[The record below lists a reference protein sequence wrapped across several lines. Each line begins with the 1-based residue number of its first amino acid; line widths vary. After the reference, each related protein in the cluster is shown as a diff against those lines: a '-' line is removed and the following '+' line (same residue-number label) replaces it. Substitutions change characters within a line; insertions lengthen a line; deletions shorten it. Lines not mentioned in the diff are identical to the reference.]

1 MWEVQQCFSRKFTT
15 ERILPVAVNR
25 GPNVSG
31 YFFFLFGGGA
41 ESSDAAALEFGIMN
55 RIKRVTLSMMVYI
68 VKCVM
73 SAIVR
78 H

>member
-25 GPNVSG
+25 GGGS
-31 YFFFLFGGGA
+31 GGG
-41 ESSDAAALEFGIMN
+41 ESCDAAALEFGIMN

-68 VKCVM
+68 VKCVYCECNCKALIYVH
-73 SAIVR
+73 SVV
-78 H
+78 